1 MFKKFLQSTS
11 MALAC
16 ILLVPASADAAE
28 ELVNP
33 STIPSKFSQDKAQFV
48 LNIATPVAEDSVNHY
63 ISYHAKH
70 LMEERSNG
78 RLFANIYEASSLG
91 GERETIEGM
100 LSGTIDF
107 FVTISAAFT
116 PFAPRTGIFD
126 LPNAYPNLEVARKTL
141 DSDFLQLLVPDYEA
155 AGFKMFG
162 FSDAG
167 FRQTTSSKPLK
178 KIEDFR
184 GLKIRTMENPNHIAY
199 WKALGA
205 NPTPMDFSE
214 VYISLQQGTIDAQE
228 NPYDLIVANKL
239 YEPQKYII
247 ETNHVIHGLT
257 MMMSKL
263 KYDALPDDL
272 KEIVEKSAKEALAY
286 GRHVADVRI
295 ESRKKIVTDYGCV
308 IDLVSPELRE
318 QMLANLKGVYD
329 EMRKATGDQIMD
341 TFLKRIVDIEA
352 ASK

>member
-1 MFKKFLQSTS
+1 MFNKYLQS
-11 MALAC
+11 ALCGLVC
-16 ILLVPASADAAE
+16 ILFTSVSASATE

-63 ISYHAKH
+63 IAYRAKH
-70 LMEERSNG
+70 LFEERSNG
-78 RLFANIYEASSLG
+78 RLFANVYEASSLG

-126 LPNAYPNLEVARKTL
+126 LPNAYPNLDVARKTL
-141 DSDFLQLLVPDYEA
+141 DSDFLQLLIPDYEA

-167 FRQTTSSKPLK
+167 FRQATSNRLLR
-178 KIEDFR
+178 KIEDFK
-184 GLKIRTMENPNHIAY
+184 GLKIRTMENPNHLAY

-239 YEPQKYII
+239 YEPQKYIT

-263 KYDALPDDL
+263 KYDAMPDDL
-272 KEIVEKSAKEALAY
+272 KQIVEKSVKEALAY

-308 IDLVSPELRE
+308 IELVSPELRK
-318 QMLANLKGVYD
+318 QMLSRLEDVYSQ
-329 EMRKATGDQIMD
+329 MRKATGDKIMD
-341 TFLKRIVDIEA
+341 TFLKRIADIEA
-352 ASK
+352 VSK